1 MSSSGTK
8 EHTYVKGQKA
18 RLLEEREA
26 NQNLHESF
34 HRNAQIILLNGES
47 STQYRTEFFDQIFI
61 DLLNDLFSVW
71 IHTTPE
77 EVKKREYLYQSALAL
92 GSVKSWLLKAEQ
104 KGSNV
109 STILSEHEDAARQV
123 RRDDRNREDLD
134 PSSRQDNDDDDDD
147 DENN

>member
-1 MSSSGTK
+1 M
-8 EHTYVKGQKA
+8 
-18 RLLEEREA
+18 EEREA

-109 STILSEHEDAARQV
+109 DTILGEHKDAVRQARQ
-123 RRDDRNREDLD
+123 DDLNKEDFEPL
-134 PSSRQDNDDDDDD
+134 SSQDDDF
-147 DENN
+147 DEN